1 MMRHI
6 AHRIF
11 GIVLVLALALGPV
24 ANGARAA
31 SMGAKMLMMA
41 SSDVHAPGKC
51 DDCDAA
57 KGSMNGACSATF
69 CSGLNVFPPAGGVVF
84 QPLLIHSL
92 PTYDPRVLAGRPV
105 VPDPYPPRP
114 TAQS

>member
-11 GIVLVLALALGPV
+11 GILLVLALALGPV

-41 SSDVHAPGKC
+41 SNDVDAPGKC

-57 KGSMNGACSATF
+57 KAGMNGVCSAMF
-69 CSGLNVFPPAGGVVF
+69 CSGLNVLPPAGEVAF
-84 QPLLIHSL
+84 EPLFVNRL
-92 PTYDPRVLAGRPV
+92 PPCDARVMAGRSV
-105 VPDPYPPRP
+105 VPDPHPPRQ
-114 TAQS
+114 AIQS